1 MSRRIIWRSEPIRM
15 LQVFNR
21 RRRCIGCWLAWAE
34 AEARAVLRR
43 HPGGYLL
50 LVDEYVAKLPH
61 MGHCY
66 RVVVGRVSDQ
76 ECRRTSC
83 SLRRRA

>member
-1 MSRRIIWRSEPIRM
+1 MSRRLIWRPDPIRL

-21 RRRCIGCWLAWAE
+21 RRRCVGCWLAWAE
-34 AEARAVLRR
+34 ADARAALRQ

-61 MGHCY
+61 WGSFT
-66 RVVVGRVSDQ
+66 RVVVGRLSDR
-76 ECRRTSC
+76 EVRRTPC
-83 SLRRRA
+83 SLRRPR